1 MSAGQVCIDISR
13 ACFDAYI
20 ERSSVQYY
28 HVDVTSEESILSA
41 ARQVRADLGD
51 PSILINN
58 AGIAIAEN
66 IVEEN
71 IQHRKLQFEINV
83 FAQMRLVQE
92 FLPAMV
98 KRNHGHIVTMA
109 SASSFISTT
118 QLVTYASTKAAI
130 MAFHEGVA
138 QELRMRYNARRV
150 RTT

>member
-1 MSAGQVCIDISR
+1 
-13 ACFDAYI
+13 
-20 ERSSVQYY
+20 
-28 HVDVTSEESILSA
+28 
-41 ARQVRADLGD
+41 
-51 PSILINN
+51 
-58 AGIAIAEN
+58 
-66 IVEEN
+66 
-71 IQHRKLQFEINV
+71 
-83 FAQMRLVQE
+83 MRLVQE
-92 FLPAMV
+92 FLPAMA